1 MILSTPLSTI
11 SFLLF
16 FHSPDSESHVSA
28 SRCLCLEVTRTLY
41 RNAVGEGIVEKV
53 EERRVE
59 HNVNEVRRTE
69 RERKRKRERERQRER
84 QRERDRERDRERERQ
99 RGAVSSR

>member
-1 MILSTPLSTI
+1 MTLSTPLSTI
-11 SFLLF
+11 SFLLS

-28 SRCLCLEVTRTLY
+28 SRCLRLEVTRTLY

-69 RERKRKRERERQRER
+69 RERGRGRGRERERERERQRV
-84 QRERDRERDRERERQ
+84 RERRSIE
-99 RGAVSSR
+99 